1 MTSYLLRA
9 VRPARETK
17 RAPLALANV
26 DASGVFEG
34 YASLFGVVDLGRDVV
49 MPGAFRDSLAR
60 RGVAGVKMLWQHKA
74 AEPIGTWLQI
84 DEDTRGLRVTGR
96 LNLAVAKAREVLA
109 LMREGAVDGLSIGFR
124 ADRFQRD
131 AASGV
136 RRLKKIDLW
145 EISLVTFPMLPQARV
160 TALKQAVPTPV
171 HHLRH
176 RWLAAA
182 RACQRSLSRSAQE
195 HNTRR

>member
-26 DASGVFEG
+26 DATGVFEG

-49 MPGAFRDSLAR
+49 MPGAFRDSLSR

-74 AEPIGTWLQI
+74 AEPIGTWVQI
-84 DEDTRGLRVTGR
+84 EEDIRGLRVTGR

-109 LMREGAVDGLSIGFR
+109 LMRDGAVDGLSIGFR
-124 ADRFQRD
+124 ADHFQRD
-131 AASGV
+131 PASGV

-160 TALKQAVPTPV
+160 TALKQARPAPV
-171 HHLRH
+171 HMLRQ
-176 RWLAAA
+176 RWIAAA
-182 RACQRSLSRSAQE
+182 QACERALLRGGPGRL
-195 HNTRR
+195 TRR